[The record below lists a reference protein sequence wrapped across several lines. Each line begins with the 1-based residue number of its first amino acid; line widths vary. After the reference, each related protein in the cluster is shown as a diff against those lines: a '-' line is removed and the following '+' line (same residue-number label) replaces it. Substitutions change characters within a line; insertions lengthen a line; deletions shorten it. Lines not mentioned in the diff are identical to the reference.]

1 MEVFGLLILLC
12 VSFYIAWLNW
22 RILNVTVQMLQVTVD
37 IKDISKEL
45 LVYTKKTYGALSVP
59 EDLTNIS
66 GSDKLIQM
74 DETKEVSGG

>member
-1 MEVFGLLILLC
+1 MEVFGILILLC

-45 LVYTKKTYGALSVP
+45 LVYTKKTYEALSVP
-59 EDLTNIS
+59 EDLTNTS
-66 GSDKLIQM
+66 GSGKIAQM
-74 DETKEVSGG
+74 NETKEVSGG

>member
-1 MEVFGLLILLC
+1 MEVFGILILLC

>member
-1 MEVFGLLILLC
+1 MC